1 MLSALL
7 LLEGPYP
14 RHADVPAEIIT
25 GTGVNPRPRL
35 RVDVSDT
42 AFMEGRQFRVFY
54 EFNIASGTALFGRF
68 VVPSDVIIHHR
79 ELSVVQGNL
88 RFALST
94 GGTASGTWTSRTV
107 IPVNSMASRPLPV
120 YQSTVTAAFGGTVSA
135 GAEVDLALLETSN
148 GNAPTVTNLAPEVGL
163 GAGTYYI
170 ELRNTGGSTVRGLYQ
185 VIWEEV
191 QPRSS
196 AI

>member
-1 MLSALL
+1 M
-7 LLEGPYP
+7 
-14 RHADVPAEIIT
+14 
-25 GTGVNPRPRL
+25 NPRPRL

-54 EFNIASGTALFGRF
+54 EFSIASGTSVFGRF

-94 GGTASGTWTSRTV
+94 GGTASGTWTARTV
-107 IPVNSMASRPLPV
+107 IPVNSMANRPLPV
-120 YQSTVTAAFGGTVSA
+120 YSSTVTSAFGGTVS
-135 GAEVDLALLETSN
+135 GGTEVDLVLLETSSS
-148 GNAPTVTNLAPEVGL
+148 NAPTVTNLAPEVGL
-163 GAGTYYI
+163 GAGTYYV
-170 ELRNTGGSTVRGLYQ
+170 ELRNTGGVALRGVYQ

-196 AI
+196 GI